1 MRFFPVNSSKGTIM
15 PQTNKLLDWYENNKR
30 DLPWRHTNDPYKI
43 WLSEVILQQTRV
55 DQGMEYYLDF
65 VDTFPTVKHLASA
78 NEDLVLKQWQGLG
91 YYSRARNLH
100 EAAKMVVKECDGRF
114 PDNFEDIKKLKG
126 VGPYTAAAIASIV
139 FNEPRPVVDGNVM
152 RVVSR
157 WFAIKEPINTAKGR
171 NKIEAALDEL
181 IDKEQPG
188 KFNQAIMEFG
198 ALFCK
203 PKNPDCRHCIFNDTC
218 EAFMKGLVAE
228 LPRKTPMAKIRNR
241 YFNYLFMVSN
251 QNETDFTVLKKR
263 SGNDIWQGLYEF
275 PLIETESEEPFDR
288 LTEIPLLEVLT
299 GNIPFTIQKV
309 SKIYIHQL
317 SHQKIHARF
326 IMMNVSELPKT
337 LPEGY
342 QKIKLTAIHK
352 YPVSRLVH
360 KFLEDQ
366 GI

>member
-1 MRFFPVNSSKGTIM
+1 M
-15 PQTNKLLDWYENNKR
+15 PQTDKLLDWYENNKR

-65 VDTFPTVKHLASA
+65 VDTFPTVKHLAAA
-78 NEDLVLKQWQGLG
+78 NEDTVLKKWQGLG

-100 EAAKMVVKECDGRF
+100 QAAKMVVSEWDGRF

-157 WFAIKEPINTAKGR
+157 WFAIKDAINTTKGR
-171 NKIEAALDEL
+171 KKIESALNEL
-181 IDKEQPG
+181 IDKKQPG

-198 ALFCK
+198 ALYCK
-203 PKNPDCRHCIFNDTC
+203 PKNPDCLHCIFNNTC
-218 EAFMKGLVAE
+218 EAFINTLVAE
-228 LPRKTPMAKIRNR
+228 LPRKTPKAKTRNR
-241 YFNYLFMVSN
+241 FFTYLFMVSN
-251 QNETDFTVLKKR
+251 QNENDFTILNKR
-263 SGNDIWQGLYEF
+263 SGNDIWKGLYEF
-275 PLIETESEEPFDR
+275 PLIETESEEPIDK
-288 LTEIPLLEVLT
+288 LTEIPIVKNLT
-299 GNIPFTIQKV
+299 GDKPFVIDKI
-309 SKIYIHQL
+309 SKSYIHQL
-317 SHQKIHARF
+317 THQKIHARF
-326 IMMNVSELPKT
+326 IIMSMSDFPK
-337 LPEGY
+337 EMAKRY
-342 QKIKLTAIHK
+342 QKIKLSAIYD

-360 KFLEDQ
+360 KFLEDL